1 MEDYDRAMRL
11 STVQG
16 IIALLLFGIITW
28 HIKEQSIFVGNYIR
42 NTIDSTMLAFNES
55 ISTII
60 SDKKITTTSQAV
72 DEFKIM
78 INTILEKIKNS
89 NAK

>member
-11 STVQG
+11 STIQG
-16 IIALLLFGIITW
+16 IVALLLFGIIAW
-28 HIKEQSIFVGNYIR
+28 HIKEQSIFVGNFIH

-60 SDKKITTTSQAV
+60 SDKKITTASQAV

-78 INTILEKIKNS
+78 LNTILGKIKN
-89 NAK
+89 NN